1 MFEKPPQT
9 HRQDG
14 RPMKPIDPYCPDSIL
29 NKKPVMWLIRGVCAA
44 VYGFWVALIVLFAID
59 HVKAEVREPE
69 EKPAIVY
76 GVLLEWTAPT
86 SLEDGTPLP
95 LEHITGYDVFHSL
108 DGVDV
113 GYLQWV
119 PAQSRPRL
127 SWHHQSQST
136 GKHCYRL
143 RTVTE
148 IYGKSEFTE
157 TICAEIKQA
166 KPLPPDNV
174 TVMKKGASL

>member
-1 MFEKPPQT
+1 MKPVSLTVLQNIKLKPP
-9 HRQDG
+9 
-14 RPMKPIDPYCPDSIL
+14 
-29 NKKPVMWLIRGVCAA
+29 MWLFRGLCAA
-44 VYGFWVALIVLFAID
+44 VYGFWISLIILFFINQ
-59 HVKAEVREPE
+59 VRAEDQPTQNNS
-69 EKPAIVY
+69 IVY
-76 GVLLEWTAPT
+76 SLLIEWTAPT

-148 IYGKSEFTE
+148 IYGKSAFTE

>member
-1 MFEKPPQT
+1 MFEKPPQP

-14 RPMKPIDPYCPDSIL
+14 RPMKPLSFTVLQNI
-29 NKKPVMWLIRGVCAA
+29 KPPLWLFRGLCAA
-44 VYGFWVALIVLFAID
+44 VYGFWISLMILFFMDQVRAEDQPTQNNSIVHSLLI
-59 HVKAEVREPE
+59 
-69 EKPAIVY
+69 
-76 GVLLEWTAPT
+76 EWTAPT

-95 LEHITGYDVFHSL
+95 LEHVTGYDVFQSL

-127 SWHHQSQST
+127 SWRHDTHQT
-136 GKHCYRL
+136 GTHCYQL

-148 IYGKSEFTE
+148 IYGKSQLSAPV
-157 TICAEIKQA
+157 C
-166 KPLPPDNV
+166 V
-174 TVMKKGASL
+174 TVQANPMPPENLSVTKKGAAL